1 MSDVATQLRASVEAQ
16 ARAQDLLAA
25 AEDILAHG
33 NALFNNVRDFDA
45 FKKATL
51 ANIRATQALIAF
63 YEIVLEAYDEA

>member
-1 MSDVATQLRASVEAQ
+1 MTDTATQFRASVEAQ

-33 NALFNNVRDFDA
+33 NALFNNIRDSDA
-45 FKKATL
+45 FKQATL

-63 YEIVLEAYDEA
+63 YKIVLEAYDEA